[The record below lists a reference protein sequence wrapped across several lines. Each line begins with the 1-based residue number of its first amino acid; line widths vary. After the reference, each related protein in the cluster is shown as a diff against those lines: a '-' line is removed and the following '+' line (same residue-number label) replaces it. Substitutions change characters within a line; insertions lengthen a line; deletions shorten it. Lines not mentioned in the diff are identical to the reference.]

1 MKSTAR
7 RVSRIILMLGAA
19 CQRLR
24 PVNHRPRG
32 GDMGTKV
39 RSIALVMALLVG
51 MCAFAYAEEEEP
63 AVPSMAE
70 VQVVEEAPAAND
82 QCVARAESDPTLVM
96 GVTCNAKGTVYLYDE
111 RRPEV
116 WATMGTRQGLR
127 PEAMVA
133 FVRNG
138 EVVAEG
144 CVVEVRNADCVIAPA
159 PGTPAGTILRGDDV
173 RVLVNGS
180 REALDAKIRREH
192 SDQALGS
199 FAAFAILFGNIWAV
213 RY

>member
-1 MKSTAR
+1 
-7 RVSRIILMLGAA
+7 
-19 CQRLR
+19 
-24 PVNHRPRG
+24 
-32 GDMGTKV
+32 MGTKV
-39 RSIALVMALLVG
+39 RSIALVMALLMG
-51 MCAFAYAEEEEP
+51 MCAFAYADEEEP
-63 AVPSMAE
+63 AAPAVAE
-70 VQVVEEAPAAND
+70 AQVASTEEAPAAND
-82 QCVARAESDPTLVM
+82 QCVAQAESDPTLIM

-116 WATMGTRQGLR
+116 WATIGTRQGLR

-133 FVRNG
+133 FVRKG

-144 CVVEVRNADCVIAPA
+144 CVVEVRNADCVISPA

-180 REALDAKIRREH
+180 REALDAKVRREH
-192 SDQALGS
+192 SDRALGS